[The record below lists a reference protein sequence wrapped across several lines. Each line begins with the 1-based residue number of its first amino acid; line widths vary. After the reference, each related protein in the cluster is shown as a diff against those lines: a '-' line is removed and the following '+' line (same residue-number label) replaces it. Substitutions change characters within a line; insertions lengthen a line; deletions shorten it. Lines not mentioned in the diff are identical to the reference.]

1 MPLLA
6 SLISVDG
13 PCGGLSRLLSVLS
26 VVEIMVSLN
35 SMQSYIFPRN
45 CDSLLKYCAP
55 SAISC

>member
-13 PCGGLSRLLSVLS
+13 ACRGLGHSVHLSTA
-26 VVEIMVSLN
+26 EIMVPLN
-35 SMQSYIFPRN
+35 SAQSYIFPRN

-55 SAISC
+55 SAISR